1 MQFFDQHIL
10 LALIALPMLG
20 AAVIMFIP
28 GGAIPG
34 ARAGA
39 RDKSVRRVA
48 TAFGIVVMLL
58 SFYVFARYYFDGDG
72 ARFANSWRWL
82 ELPGPWKF
90 GDIGISLT
98 LGVDGVAAPM
108 LLLTGIVM
116 FTGTL
121 VSWSIKDWNK
131 DFFILYF
138 LLLAGVFG
146 VFASYDLFFFFFFYE
161 LSVLPMYLLIG
172 VWGSSSRFPKFS
184 RTKEYS
190 AMKLTLYL
198 VAGSVLIWVA
208 LMAIFV
214 EAGLG
219 TFDIKRLAVVEY
231 SPTFQKVFFPF
242 LAIGFGILAG
252 LWPFHTWSPDG
263 HVAAPTAV
271 SMVHAGVLMKLGAFG
286 IIRVGMVILPEGAEF
301 WMPALLG
308 LGTVNVIYGAISA
321 MGQSDLKY
329 VIGYSS
335 VSHMGYVVMGIA
347 TLHPLGLSGAVLQM
361 FSHGIM
367 TALFFAVVGVVY
379 DRTHTRDML
388 VLDGLGK
395 AHARNGSI
403 LHHRRPDIARLAR
416 TQRLRRRVASLPRP
430 IQDIPHTRHARHHR
444 RGNNRRVHP
453 APARQGVLRP
463 AQPAAGRISGACRQ
477 KRRYGSS
484 AIGRQ
489 HSSGSTSSS
498 RRQRASSRADGR
510 DGAGEGIGCHP
521 DGVHPAGGVVPVPVH
536 ARHKRRRG
544 GSAGAVWVRC
554 DAKNKPN
561 PFPCARLMLTAIS
574 SGGVLCKTLMT
585 CPSR

>member
-1 MQFFDQHIL
+1 MQFLDQHIL
-10 LALIALPMLG
+10 LALIALPMVG

-34 ARAGA
+34 T
-39 RDKSVRRVA
+39 RDDVVRRVA
-48 TAFGIVVMLL
+48 TAFGLVVMLL
-58 SFYVFARYYFDGDG
+58 SFYLFARYYFDGDG
-72 ARFANSWRWL
+72 ARFAASWRWL
-82 ELPGPWKF
+82 SLPGPWKF

-116 FTGTL
+116 FTGVL
-121 VSWSIKDWNK
+121 VSWSIRSWNK

-301 WMPALLG
+301 WMPALVG

-388 VLDGLGK
+388 VLDGLAKRMPVTAVFFTIAGLTSLGLPGLSGFVAELLVFLGLFKTYPILGMLGIIGAAITAVYILRLLAKVFFGPERVLSEQLSVVSGEESAGGK
-395 AHARNGSI
+395 QPSAVSAHDSGSTGS
-403 LHHRRPDIARLAR
+403 PR
-416 TQRLRRRVASLPRP
+416 TEVE
-430 IQDIPHTRHARHHR
+430 
-444 RGNNRRVHP
+444 V
-453 APARQGVLRP
+453 
-463 AQPAAGRISGACRQ
+463 
-477 KRRYGSS
+477 
-484 AIGRQ
+484 
-489 HSSGSTSSS
+489 SSGSAVALS
-498 RRQRASSRADGR
+498 
-510 DGAGEGIGCHP
+510 
-521 DGVHPAGGVVPVPVH
+521 PAVAAAEPEHAEQMDATMQEKVSAAILTAFILLVGLLPFPFMRVINGGV
-536 ARHKRRRG
+536 A
-544 GSAGAVWVRC
+544 
-554 DAKNKPN
+554 D
-561 PFPCARLMLTAIS
+561 
-574 SGGVLCKTLMT
+574 VLG
-585 CPSR
+585 RFG